1 MSKPTTKQ
9 ICESFQDCIERGDN
23 IDIYQMCA
31 VAWRIASDRWVARFY
46 YFKACICFVFQTT
59 MLSLMVYQFSR
70 ENIRLT
76 LNGEHPNQQD
86 RSEIGERYHLI
97 TKCIAFVA
105 SVWISVN
112 VWSWLRNLEQQSLY
126 RIDIRDFRNCPVYV
140 NHTFV
145 AVGLLVNFFTLFIAL
160 IGNNIVIYFA
170 ENALE
175 VILNCV
181 AIFWLFEIDN
191 QLIGPNDFQTLRYW
205 LTDLNNTKE
214 SEIATKLDSR
224 CMYNCGCSLS
234 CCVCCCSSCSGD
246 GCNEAR
252 DRRNSAEVQ
261 LQTSNLGDATNK
273 HEEKEE
279 EEEKKSHS
287 AQPSNTQSE
296 TDDVSNTASIQTG
309 SYPANEDTNEQKHSE
324 EDDASSATNCKVDE
338 MTITISNAHSTESG
352 GSKPSDIPWKCSDH
366 RICKMEEAKNKVTC
380 VTRTLCAAVAVL
392 EILTLCGTV
401 VAPVIILVYSFVV

>member
-59 MLSLMVYQFSR
+59 MLSLMVYQFSQENVR
-70 ENIRLT
+70 LTLNGEHPNQQDMSQIGERYHLITKSIAFVASAWISVNVWSWLKNLEKQSLYRVEIRDFANCPVYVNHTFVAMGLLVNFFTLFVALIGNNIVIYFAQNAARGDPELRVSHENIRLT

-191 QLIGPNDFQTLRYW
+191 QLIGPNDYQTMQQW
-205 LTDLNNTKE
+205 LTDFIRRSENMRKSNHEDEMMKE
-214 SEIATKLDSR
+214 LENR
-224 CMYNCGCSLS
+224 CRFNCG
-234 CCVCCCSSCSGD
+234 
-246 GCNEAR
+246 
-252 DRRNSAEVQ
+252 
-261 LQTSNLGDATNK
+261 
-273 HEEKEE
+273 
-279 EEEKKSHS
+279 
-287 AQPSNTQSE
+287 
-296 TDDVSNTASIQTG
+296 
-309 SYPANEDTNEQKHSE
+309 
-324 EDDASSATNCKVDE
+324 
-338 MTITISNAHSTESG
+338 
-352 GSKPSDIPWKCSDH
+352 
-366 RICKMEEAKNKVTC
+366 
-380 VTRTLCAAVAVL
+380 
-392 EILTLCGTV
+392 
-401 VAPVIILVYSFVV
+401 